1 MHRTLH
7 HRFARLI
14 VIALLLATVPAG
26 NAAEQSAPEVLFRN
40 VRVFD
45 GRSTALS
52 NPTSVLVRGNR
63 IAAIGAGAVPANPA
77 LTIIDGGGRTLMP
90 GLIDAHVHI
99 MFATI
104 PQLAVLTSD
113 IGFVNVAAAKAAND
127 MLLRGFT
134 SIRDLGGPVFG
145 LKQGIDA
152 GLVAGPRIWPSGAFI
167 SQSGGHGDF
176 RLPNDM
182 PARPGDFTYSE
193 RVGAAA
199 IADDPDTVRKRAR
212 EQLALGASQI
222 KLMSQE
228 AELTKYWE
236 INHRKANSAFA
247 LTYHDG
253 VSSWM
258 EHLNLN
264 KDGLLTIGEVPVGG
278 VLLDVRG
285 NAQFRSVGSGA
296 YYAPLNITADGIL
309 TTATSDMRLKTN
321 IAAIGNALE
330 TVQNLRGIRFNWL
343 NDDSG
348 NEKIGFVAQE
358 VEKVLPEVVFTN
370 PVDGYKGVNYAE
382 ITAVLVEAVKEQQE
396 QIAVY
401 KSENDILRSQL
412 QSLQEKVDRIEALL
426 AK

>member
-1 MHRTLH
+1 V
-7 HRFARLI
+7 I
-14 VIALLLATVPAG
+14 VLALMALAVPTG
-26 NAAEQSAPEVLFRN
+26 RAAEPSTSEILFRN

-52 NPTSVLVRGNR
+52 SPTSVLVRGNR

-77 LTIIDGGGRTLMP
+77 VTIIDGGDRTLMP

-152 GLVAGPRIWPSGAFI
+152 GLVAGPHIWPSGAFI

-199 IADDPDTVRKRAR
+199 IADDPDTIRKRVR

-222 KLMSQE
+222 KLM
-228 AELTKYWE
+228 A
-236 INHRKANSAFA
+236 
-247 LTYHDG
+247 
-253 VSSWM
+253 
-258 EHLNLN
+258 
-264 KDGLLTIGEVPVGG
+264 GG
-278 VLLDVRG
+278 VQLRPARRHAVHGSRASGSGRSRGELGHLHHRARLHAAGRAAVHRGRRAMHRSRPIARRRHGKADGRERHLVEPAAVRG
-285 NAQFRSVGSGA
+285 
-296 YYAPLNITADGIL
+296 
-309 TTATSDMRLKTN
+309 
-321 IAAIGNALE
+321 
-330 TVQNLRGIRFNWL
+330 
-343 NDDSG
+343 
-348 NEKIGFVAQE
+348 
-358 VEKVLPEVVFTN
+358 
-370 PVDGYKGVNYAE
+370 
-382 ITAVLVEAVKEQQE
+382 
-396 QIAVY
+396 
-401 KSENDILRSQL
+401 
-412 QSLQEKVDRIEALL
+412 
-426 AK
+426 